1 MEIKRYISKEYRVIS
16 YDIADVIKWN
26 MIQTL
31 NRKWSMISSIE
42 YILFTPITYLRL
54 IEKDYY
60 YDLYDKNNLI
70 KEGIDNF
77 WEANE
82 IAFNYL
88 EKMMYDSKEIL
99 SFFNML
105 DK

>member
-77 WEANE
+77 CEANE